1 MRGSTHPGA
10 LESGADDGEALGIG
24 ECEPISR
31 VRLYKIA
38 HNARFLQSGRWA
50 WKEASNLEGPF
61 YRPATEGERDGALES
76 PTDDDYGRPWSYFM
90 HRTLADALEMMT
102 AAA

>member
-31 VRLYKIA
+31 ARLYKIA
-38 HNARFLQSGRWA
+38 HNARFLQSWA
-50 WKEASNLEGPF
+50 LGMERGQYRHLQGPF
-61 YRPATEGERDGALES
+61 YRPATGGERDGALES
-76 PTDDDYGRPWSYFM
+76 PPT
-90 HRTLADALEMMT
+90 MT
-102 AAA
+102 TAGPGPISCT